1 MATLIAQTS
10 ESIASAPNLS
20 TLQPPTLTS
29 WEGVMLVVLV
39 VNLVWTSLL
48 GSGLAC
54 SPIGLRSN
62 SSPHLDTAFLLGNSG
77 SASLFHDTT
86 CKNLCVAHMRSL
98 IASPDYLA
106 SCHSLCHADDADM
119 PYEGPRNTSAY
130 PHAHH
135 PPVIAAFWIAALN
148 VNSQTARVQ
157 LVLLLTLIFGVS
169 LGICLACCGFMVP
182 KHFILPSQD
191 SEPGRLCRKLL
202 TGKTA
207 IEPRQYFDNSYIPGT
222 VASGFVLTSFMVM
235 NLIHFLDS
243 ILSRQPMVHI
253 GLSKT
258 YMTALAYLLYTSE
271 RDITP
276 ENDRSPCTDAQSFP
290 PGTSGFFAT
299 DVISYTVNGSQT
311 GTHAV
316 KSETAQIAGTMMIR
330 YFRRPVPPLSSIP
343 YNLAMNNAS
352 MVVECL
358 RS

>member
-1 MATLIAQTS
+1 
-10 ESIASAPNLS
+10 
-20 TLQPPTLTS
+20 
-29 WEGVMLVVLV
+29 MLVVLV

-54 SPIGLRSN
+54 SPIGLSRRSN
-62 SSPHLDTAFLLGNSG
+62 SSPHLDTAFYLFPIVGVLVTFALESICVIQLLGNSG

-86 CKNLCVAHMRSL
+86 Y
-98 IASPDYLA
+98 YLA
-106 SCHSLCHADDADM
+106 YLGSQLVTAFVMQTMLICHMKDLATRLPILTVPCILG
-119 PYEGPRNTSAY
+119 YEILQPF
-130 PHAHH
+130 
-135 PPVIAAFWIAALN
+135 IAAFWIAALN

-202 TGKTA
+202 TG
-207 IEPRQYFDNSYIPGT
+207 T

-243 ILSRQPMVHI
+243 PFILQPMVHI
-253 GLSKT
+253 GLSKA

-316 KSETAQIAGTMMIR
+316 KSETAQIAGTMMTH
-330 YFRRPVPPLSSIP
+330 SSR
-343 YNLAMNNAS
+343 MH
-352 MVVECL
+352 VET
-358 RS
+358 RF